1 MQGEAV
7 TILLVLTSDP
17 PELTT
22 DTELTELT
30 ARLRGEAGPWDTEE
44 QPDTELGALF
54 RESGELVTW
63 RIHE

>member
-1 MQGEAV
+1 MLSSE
-7 TILLVLTSDP
+7 P
-17 PELTT
+17 PELA

-54 RESGELVTW
+54 RDSGELVTW
-63 RIHE
+63 ISHGFNNL